1 MYTTSL
7 SGSGDTAPVA
17 RKRDLTA
24 SQVAASV
31 RQPASGQEA
40 PEAILPLQQQSATP
54 FFEDDAVQV
63 SPEGIALSAQGGAE
77 TQQQKSQ
84 DVQEAEAGA
93 KKGIRDA
100 LQAAE
105 KRSTELSFSV
115 DKDNGELIVK
125 VVNKETGEVVREVP
139 PEEIREMRKALA
151 EMKGFLVKKTT

>member
-31 RQPASGQEA
+31 RQPVSGQDA

-54 FFEDDAVQV
+54 FFEDAVQV
-63 SPEGIALSAQGGAE
+63 SPEGIALSAKGGSE

-84 DVQEAEAGA
+84 NVQETETSA
-93 KKGIRDA
+93 KQGIREA

>member
-7 SGSGDTAPVA
+7 SGLGDTAPVA
-17 RKRDLTA
+17 RKRDLPA
-24 SQVAASV
+24 SQVAGSV
-31 RQPASGQEA
+31 RQPASGQDA
-40 PEAILPLQQQSATP
+40 PEAILPLHQQSATP
-54 FFEDDAVQV
+54 FFEDAVQV

-77 TQQQKSQ
+77 TQQQKSP
-84 DVQEAEAGA
+84 DVQDAEAGA

>member
-31 RQPASGQEA
+31 RQPVSGQDA

-54 FFEDDAVQV
+54 FFEDAVQV
-63 SPEGIALSAQGGAE
+63 SPEGIALSAKGGPE

-84 DVQEAEAGA
+84 NVQETETSA
-93 KKGIRDA
+93 KQGIREA